1 MALLH
6 THTHQ
11 LPGLMYTE
19 HTYIYMYVRV
29 QFKRVGGGRVHCEC
43 EVIPLKSV
51 RVTRRISAARHLVSG
66 RHWRPSPSIDIPAL
80 LVNDANVTTA
90 ELGLAPNGQ
99 FLEMLIPP
107 PPAAER
113 YCAQSRENT

>member
-1 MALLH
+1 
-6 THTHQ
+6 
-11 LPGLMYTE
+11 MYTE
-19 HTYIYMYVRV
+19 YTYIYMYVRV

-90 ELGLAPNGQ
+90 ELGANGQ

-107 PPAAER
+107 AAAER
-113 YCAQSRENT
+113 YCAQSRENS